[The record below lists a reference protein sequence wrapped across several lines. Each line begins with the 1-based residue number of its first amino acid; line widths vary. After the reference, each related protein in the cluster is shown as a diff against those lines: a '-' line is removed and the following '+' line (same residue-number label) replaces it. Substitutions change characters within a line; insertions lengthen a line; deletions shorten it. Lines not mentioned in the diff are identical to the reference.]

1 MYNVYIIYICVF
13 VYVFMYIC
21 IYVYTYIYI
30 YITLIPVNQYL
41 RHNLGCK
48 KYKLFDVANFISV
61 LPTFGVINLAS
72 HHMMKLCAIAIK
84 TVKISCTYSKGGDL
98 Y

>member
-1 MYNVYIIYICVF
+1 MYL
-13 VYVFMYIC
+13 C
-21 IYVYTYIYI
+21 IYVYMYIHIYIYIYI

-41 RHNLGCK
+41 RHNLGSK

-84 TVKISCTYSKGGDL
+84 TVKISCTYSKGDDL